1 MRKWTFFWVVVVILA
16 FQVGTLTGAQADMAG
31 RLTQVKG
38 RVDILKG
45 GQLPAT
51 PAKVDAGVQTGDVIR
66 TKSLSNAQITFID
79 NSTMTIAPES
89 RVAIEEYMFDPA
101 KQKRNSVIHLFQGL
115 AHIVVNKV
123 FKTTEP
129 DFIVKTNTAIMGVRG
144 TDFGIRIQP
153 NSSTIL
159 NFKGRLQVG
168 NIFPEV
174 SQLSRRAFKVAHSFG
189 PEGKGPGWV
198 ILKDRQGT
206 TVFFGLPPTIA
217 FTITKEDWEIFKRQ
231 LKGGLN
237 ICKPTEAVGGGAEC
251 SPTSTGAL
259 TGGGSDATGG
269 NRSGFTY
276 DFLMSLYSLAYTPPN
291 VMPTTG
297 TPSPSS
303 TNGGTSPTPTTYNF
317 SFTTYGLFCQCA
329 YGGTNGFLAAGG
341 LNGDGASPVV
351 LNAYGLGILQGDW
364 GTALPSLYQT
374 TDSSIFTPTSGQ
386 FPSSM
391 LLPGL
396 YTSIIVG
403 SVSGDLGGTLTG
415 NATLESRYSCF
426 KYRLSNNATIVV
438 VIDPSGQITYTYA
451 DGSFAG
457 QVYSF
462 WGSTSI
468 SGGSTGEGTASP
480 LFGSTTT
487 ASTSAGSETMTAMA
501 SSSDPTVLTGNS
513 QSELTAAPAIAG
525 ASSGVPAATLGTSG
539 VEETPAAHR
548 RCGINRTFISPRN
561 HGGRL
566 EHRCVSTPRI
576 QRNLVN
582 LTRTGPMQGNLRGPG
597 QGPTVTNFIRN
608 CPITNPSVHLSRHL
622 SGPACQAQRR
632 LRGPQGGPRVVRH
645 QKPKP
650 AAHQGPCGQ
659 GPGGLHRPNLPGNPQ
674 VPACGQGN
682 RGPQGPNPPGVPG
695 SHQGPMTGNFGHQPR
710 G

>member
-1 MRKWTFFWVVVVILA
+1 MRKWTFFWVVVVILV
-16 FQVGTLTGAQADMAG
+16 FQVGTLTGAQADVAG

-66 TKSLSNAQITFID
+66 TKSLSNAQVTFID

-89 RVAIEEYMFDPA
+89 RVAIESYMFDPA

-174 SQLSRRAFKVAHSFG
+174 SQLSRRAFKTAYSFG

-198 ILKDRQGT
+198 ILKDWQGT
-206 TVFFGLPPTIA
+206 TVFSGLPPTIA
-217 FTITKEDWEIFKRQ
+217 FTITKEDWEIFKHQ

-237 ICKPTEAVGGGAEC
+237 ICKPTEVVGGGGEC
-251 SPTSTGAL
+251 SRSSTGAL
-259 TGGGSDATGG
+259 TGGGFDVNGG
-269 NRSGFTY
+269 NRGGFTY

-291 VMPTTG
+291 VPATTE
-297 TPSPSS
+297 TTSPSS
-303 TNGGTSPTPTTYNF
+303 TNGGTSPTPTIYNF
-317 SFTTYGLFCQCA
+317 NFAIYGLFYQCA
-329 YGGTNGFLAAGG
+329 SGGTNGFNSA
-341 LNGDGASPVV
+341 GASPVV

-364 GTALPSLYQT
+364 GTALPSLYQA

-386 FPSSM
+386 FPKTM

-396 YTSIIVG
+396 YSSIIVG

-457 QVYSF
+457 RVYSF

-468 SGGSTGEGTASP
+468 SGDSTGEGTASP

-501 SSSDPTVLTGNS
+501 SSSDSTVLTDNS
-513 QSELTAAPAIAG
+513 QPQLTATPAIAG
-525 ASSGVPAATLGTSG
+525 ASSGDPTATLGTRG
-539 VEETPAAHR
+539 VGETGAAYR
-548 RCGINRTFISPRN
+548 RCGKKRAFISPRN

-566 EHRCVSTPRI
+566 EHRRVSTPRI

-597 QGPTVTNFIRN
+597 QGPTVTNFIRK
-608 CPITNPSVHLSRHL
+608 CPITNPRIHLSRHL
-622 SGPACQAQRR
+622 SRPACQSRRR
-632 LRGPQGGPRVVRH
+632 LRGPRRGPQVVRH

-650 AAHQGPCGQ
+650 AATST
-659 GPGGLHRPNLPGNPQ
+659 
-674 VPACGQGN
+674 
-682 RGPQGPNPPGVPG
+682 RGPAARGLAASTGPISLKTRKPLLAARGTAAPKGPIPPESRG
-695 SHQGPMTGNFGHQPR
+695 TGR
-710 G
+710 GR